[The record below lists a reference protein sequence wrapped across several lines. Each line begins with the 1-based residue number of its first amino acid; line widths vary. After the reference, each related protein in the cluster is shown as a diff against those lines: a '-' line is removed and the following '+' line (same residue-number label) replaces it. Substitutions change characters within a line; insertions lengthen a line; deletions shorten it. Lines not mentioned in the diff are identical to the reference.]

1 LRGLFSGW
9 GIRLVVVGAIVVGS
23 FLFRD
28 RISGNAGDLQVGD
41 CFDDPGTSEISD
53 VQHHPCTEAH
63 TGEVIFIGNMSGT
76 DEEYPTDDA
85 FFTYMESNCLPAW
98 TSYTGLDFQT
108 TQELDFS
115 SYTPSKD
122 GWAHGDREVA
132 CFLVR
137 SDGATMTQSYKVA
150 N

>member
-9 GIRLVVVGAIVVGS
+9 GIRLVVVGAIVVGG

-76 DEEYPTDDA
+76 DEE
-85 FFTYMESNCLPAW
+85 
-98 TSYTGLDFQT
+98 
-108 TQELDFS
+108 
-115 SYTPSKD
+115 
-122 GWAHGDREVA
+122 
-132 CFLVR
+132 
-137 SDGATMTQSYKVA
+137 
-150 N
+150 